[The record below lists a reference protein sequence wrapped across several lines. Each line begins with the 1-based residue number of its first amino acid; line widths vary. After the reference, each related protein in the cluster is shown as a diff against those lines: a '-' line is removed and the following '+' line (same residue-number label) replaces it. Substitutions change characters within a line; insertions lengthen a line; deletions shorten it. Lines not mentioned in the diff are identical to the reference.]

1 MQLVHYSN
9 VTVEI
14 RISLR
19 EDLGEVKNALPEQ
32 TKRAADLAA
41 EKGASS

>member
-14 RISLR
+14 RTSLR
-19 EDLGEVKNALPEQ
+19 EDLEEVKNALPEQ

-41 EKGASS
+41 EKGAFS

>member
-1 MQLVHYSN
+1 MQLEHYSN

-19 EDLGEVKNALPEQ
+19 EDLEEVKNALPEQ

-41 EKGASS
+41 EKGAFS

>member
-9 VTVEI
+9 VTVEL

-19 EDLGEVKNALPEQ
+19 EDLEEVKNALPEQ
-32 TKRAADLAA
+32 TKGAADLAA